1 MVLVKLDIDV
11 VAELPNFLKALIA
24 VVLDAVLV
32 ADVGVLTK
40 IS

>member
-11 VAELPNFLKALIA
+11 VAELPNFLKALFA
-24 VVLDAVLV
+24 VELDAVLV

-40 IS
+40 SS